1 MFYASDF
8 QLVTWGEGLHG
19 TLLKNMRFQVSHEVV
34 LLAGSGG
41 MDNIF
46 TPTRLS
52 RQNSFGSV
60 GTPRTPRFHATPSAG
75 SKEALEATIASL
87 QSDISESKARCASL
101 VSHSTAAEDYSHDA
115 EDIRLLAEKL
125 ESMQSLVTRM
135 RTLI

>member
-1 MFYASDF
+1 
-8 QLVTWGEGLHG
+8 
-19 TLLKNMRFQVSHEVV
+19 
-34 LLAGSGG
+34 

-60 GTPRTPRFHATPSAG
+60 GTPRTPRLNPLTTLGA
-75 SKEALEATIASL
+75 KEALEAAIASL

-101 VSHSTAAEDYSHDA
+101 VSHSTSEDDDKSLAA
-115 EDIRLLAEKL
+115 EDIRQLTDRL

>member
-1 MFYASDF
+1 
-8 QLVTWGEGLHG
+8 
-19 TLLKNMRFQVSHEVV
+19 
-34 LLAGSGG
+34 

-46 TPTRLS
+46 SPGRLS

-60 GTPRTPRFHATPSAG
+60 STPRTPRTTMFHTNTTTG

-101 VSHSTAAEDYSHDA
+101 TSTGDESRA
-115 EDIRLLAEKL
+115 EDIRQLTDKL

>member
-1 MFYASDF
+1 
-8 QLVTWGEGLHG
+8 
-19 TLLKNMRFQVSHEVV
+19 
-34 LLAGSGG
+34 

-46 TPTRLS
+46 TPSRLS

-60 GTPRTPRFHATPSAG
+60 STPRTPRTPTFHTNANTS

-101 VSHSTAAEDYSHDA
+101 TTGQDESRA
-115 EDIRLLAEKL
+115 EDIRQLTDKL

-135 RTLI
+135 RTLIDQPVHCLGRKAS